1 MWEYEIALS
10 FAGEDRS
17 YVKEVALCLKAEGIK
32 VFYDGFEKVGLWGK
46 NLYTHL
52 SEVYSKRSR
61 YTVVFLSEN
70 YKRKLWTRHE
80 LESAQARAF
89 AESEEYLL
97 PVRFDD
103 TEIPGI
109 QPTVSYIDLKGVT
122 PAELAAMIKEKVRGL
137 PTGID
142 EMTGFVY
149 PPPFPWA
156 DVLFSEGNKSRHRSI
171 ASDGWRNHH
180 QITYLVR
187 PGRKVEVE
195 VAKARCS
202 EAADALTIALMF
214 SGHRNTTV
222 NYGEV
227 LIEFIS
233 KYELDW
239 ISHEDVG
246 RYRKWMIYGDSLVR
260 HLPQLESMQWLKNKF
275 QVPPLW
281 HSGPRAGTGD
291 PADSVGVEFTLFE
304 PYAEAQKFTSNI
316 NFILNNYG
324 YEDHDRL
331 AEFLSDNEHKLEM
344 LRGLVDCY
352 KDYFGDDAVM
362 KLRVRP
368 HGDDSLPKRSLLVHV
383 YTNNFE
389 EGGRPV
395 LDRFIEECVKN
406 KLGEQGESPEVD
418 RILFQARPLRQK
430 DEVFPVYEKSS
441 GGHGAG
447 I

>member
-1 MWEYEIALS
+1 ME
-10 FAGEDRS
+10 
-17 YVKEVALCLKAEGIK
+17 EVALCLKAEGIK

-70 YKRKLWTRHE
+70 YKKKLWTKHE

-89 AESEEYLL
+89 SESEEYLL

-103 TEIPGI
+103 TEIPGV
-109 QPTVSYIDLKGVT
+109 QQTVGYIDLKGVT

-142 EMTGFVY
+142 DVTGFVY
-149 PPPFPWA
+149 PPPLPWA
-156 DVLFSEGNKSRHRSI
+156 DVLFHEGNRRTCQP
-171 ASDGWRNHH
+171 SDSQVWRNQHR
-180 QITYLVR
+180 ITFLVR

-195 VAKARCS
+195 VALAEDS
-202 EAADALTIALMF
+202 EAADALTLAFMF
-214 SGHRNTTV
+214 SGRHYMMGSLDER
-222 NYGEV
+222 

-233 KYELDW
+233 RYGLDW
-239 ISHEDVG
+239 ISYEDPG
-246 RYRKWMIYGDSLVR
+246 RFKYWTIHGDILVK
-260 HLPQLESMQWLKNKF
+260 HLPQLEFMQWLKNKF
-275 QVPPLW
+275 QVPPRW
-281 HSGPRAGTGD
+281 HSGPRAASGD
-291 PADSVGVEFTLFE
+291 PADSVGIEFTLYE
-304 PYAEAQKFTSNI
+304 PYAEGQNSTPPI
-316 NFILNNYG
+316 NFILNSYG
-324 YEDHDRL
+324 YEDRDRL

-344 LRGLVDCY
+344 LGSLVGCY
-352 KDYFGDDAVM
+352 KDYFGDDAVV

-368 HGDDSLPKRSLLVHV
+368 HGDDRIPKRSLLVHI

-395 LDRFIEECVKN
+395 LDRFIEERVKN
-406 KLGEQGESPEVD
+406 RSGGQGESPEVD
-418 RILFQARPLRQK
+418 RILFQARPLSQK
-430 DEVFPVYEKSS
+430 DEVFPVYEKFA
-441 GGHGAG
+441 GRNRAG